1 MLRAVRVIALDVGTT
16 GIGVAIS
23 DELRIAANPR
33 QKISRSGNVADSQ
46 AVCSLVRAERASVVV
61 VGLPYELS
69 GKEGPRAR
77 RVRVFMEVLRA
88 HLPAEVELV
97 EQDERFSTAEATRVL
112 LAADLSRQRRR
123 EVVDK
128 QSAAVILQAWLDARA
143 RGK

>member
-1 MLRAVRVIALDVGTT
+1 MSVHTIRMPDLGA
-16 GIGVAIS
+16 GI
-23 DELRIAANPR
+23 
-33 QKISRSGNVADSQ
+33 
-46 AVCSLVRAERASVVV
+46 
-61 VGLPYELS
+61 
-69 GKEGPRAR
+69 
-77 RVRVFMEVLRA
+77 
-88 HLPAEVELV
+88 AEVELV